1 MKLGNTISKALSA
14 TVLLAMSTAGAQ
26 VANTVS
32 DNDVRQLVAHFRT
45 FTYTLQQPVTVY
57 HWFKPEEK
65 SKPWTTG
72 KVAINDPA
80 GYERIREAADGFW
93 PSRTAKAD
101 DADPYGIEPVG
112 KAFYANL
119 DPVPAYGYGGEHE
132 CEGDGGCGGG
142 AMSGEDFGKD
152 WVLLETQI
160 PKGFRVLNH
169 ARESSNSVP
178 LQIEQILQM
187 AGCPEIWATNSKSMF
202 SDLFSLNDKVSV
214 QCRALIETVFRQKL
228 GIEALL
234 VSGSSSYF
242 DECKAPTAA
251 NVDETGEEYGSASSK
266 NERQLR
272 FAIISAAR
280 LTPAHVKVFTAKT
293 TEEPERRLKIQS
305 LFYKTLTDRVMPELS
320 KPASAWSWVSSQ
332 IYGKYPRYQTVDEKC
347 EKFVE
352 GQGCVGKV
360 KICKTS
366 RRTGEV
372 NMNHCKVVDIPKAP
386 SYPVVMSSKTPP
398 APKSEGMGKA
408 LLWADL
414 EGKQADAGVGSFVKE
429 NFFGCS
435 AGLPYLRKANR

>member
-1 MKLGNTISKALSA
+1 MKLKNTFSKVLSA
-14 TVLLAMSTAGAQ
+14 AVLLASAGAAAQ
-26 VANTVS
+26 VAPSVS
-32 DNDVRQLVAHFRT
+32 DNDVRALVAHFRT
-45 FTYTLQQPVTVY
+45 YTYTLQQPVTVY
-57 HWFKPEEK
+57 NWFKPEEK

-93 PSRTAKAD
+93 PSRSNTSD
-101 DADPYGIEPVG
+101 DNDPYGVEPVG

-119 DPVPAYGYGGEHE
+119 DPVPTYSYDGEHE
-132 CEGDGGCGGG
+132 CEGDGDCGGS
-142 AMSGEDFGKD
+142 MSGEDYGKD

-160 PKGFRVLNH
+160 PKGFRVLNL
-169 ARESSNSVP
+169 ARESSNSFP
-178 LQIEQILQM
+178 LQIEQILQT
-187 AGCPEIWATNSKSMF
+187 AGCPATWAETSKEMF
-202 SDLFSLNDKVSV
+202 NELFKQNDKVPA
-214 QCRALIETVFRQKL
+214 QCRQLIETVFRQKL

-234 VSGSSSYF
+234 VNGSSSYF
-242 DECKAPTAA
+242 EECKAPQTP
-251 NVDETGEEYGSASSK
+251 NVNEEGDEYGSASSK

-280 LTPAHVKVFTAKT
+280 LTPAHVKVLTAKT
-293 TEEPERRLKIQS
+293 TEEPARRLAIQS
-305 LFYKTLTDRVMPELS
+305 LFYRTSSDRVLPELS
-320 KPASAWSWVSSQ
+320 KPGSAWSWVGTK
-332 IYGKYPRYQTVDEKC
+332 IYEKYPRYQTVDEKC

-366 RRTGEV
+366 RSTGEV

-386 SYPVVMSSKTPP
+386 TYPVVMSSKTPP
-398 APKSEGMGKA
+398 APKTEGMGKA

-414 EGKQADAGVGSFVKE
+414 EGKQADTNVGSFIKE